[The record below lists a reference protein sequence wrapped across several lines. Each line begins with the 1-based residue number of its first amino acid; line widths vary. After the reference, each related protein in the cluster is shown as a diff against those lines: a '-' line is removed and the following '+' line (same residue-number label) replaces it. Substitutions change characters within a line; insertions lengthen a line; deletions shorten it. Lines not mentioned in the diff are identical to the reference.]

1 MDNLIDAI
9 VNNDLNAI
17 EQLLRN
23 GADIN
28 KKYEYDYTPLHV
40 AVQENNIDIVKYLLE
55 NGAGLENRDIYGNT
69 PLIRAVSSFRGNGD
83 IIEYLLAN
91 GADKDTK
98 NNSGISAL
106 EWAENVANYD
116 IVKYFR
122 AE

>member
-1 MDNLIDAI
+1 MQTIWKINGAMLKEAVMDNLIDAI

-40 AVQENNIDIVKYLLE
+40 AVQENNIDIVKY
-55 NGAGLENRDIYGNT
+55 
-69 PLIRAVSSFRGNGD
+69 
-83 IIEYLLAN
+83 
-91 GADKDTK
+91 
-98 NNSGISAL
+98 
-106 EWAENVANYD
+106 
-116 IVKYFR
+116 FR

>member
-1 MDNLIDAI
+1 MEYKWGNAIREEAVIDNLIDAI

-40 AVQENNIDIVKYLLE
+40 AVQENNIDIVKY
-55 NGAGLENRDIYGNT
+55 
-69 PLIRAVSSFRGNGD
+69 
-83 IIEYLLAN
+83 
-91 GADKDTK
+91 
-98 NNSGISAL
+98 
-106 EWAENVANYD
+106 
-116 IVKYFR
+116 FR

>member
-1 MDNLIDAI
+1 MSQCRKTISIL
-9 VNNDLNAI
+9 
-17 EQLLRN
+17 
-23 GADIN
+23 
-28 KKYEYDYTPLHV
+28 
-40 AVQENNIDIVKYLLE
+40 YLLE